1 MTISS
6 TRPEP
11 DAAAVLAKATLRAAE
26 RLGLSRSELGQVLGR
41 DRSSISRSGIDP
53 ESKPGEL
60 ALLLIRC
67 FRSLAVIVDDNDEQ
81 MREWLS
87 VPNRHT
93 GGTPREQVQTV
104 PGLVAVC
111 EYLDAIRGKV

>member
-67 FRSLAVIVDDNDEQ
+67 CSDWR
-81 MREWLS
+81 
-87 VPNRHT
+87 
-93 GGTPREQVQTV
+93 TP
-104 PGLVAVC
+104 
-111 EYLDAIRGKV
+111 